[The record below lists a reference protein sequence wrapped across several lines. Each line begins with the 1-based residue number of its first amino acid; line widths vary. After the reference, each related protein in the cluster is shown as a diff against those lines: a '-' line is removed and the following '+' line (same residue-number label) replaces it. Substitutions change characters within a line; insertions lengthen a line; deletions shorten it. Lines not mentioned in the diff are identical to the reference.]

1 MAASQRA
8 EASQFGMDQL
18 RPLVDRFFQRLSG
31 AQLQMIKDQ
40 IPDNATI
47 AMLAE
52 LLIDILVYLTD
63 SFVANVTAYRPIPK
77 EHIVSTMGNAVPEA
91 FAQVLGVDIT
101 DPDVSSQSLT
111 KIMSEEVSKS
121 VNSAI
126 TASRDAESQCMSR
139 MTPSCRL
146 NDMVKHARSMIQSFL
161 CQMKSFFC
169 LSQKSSPGDL
179 EIVDKEDDGDH
190 DESLTDTRK
199 SEDSALSVQVRSQ
212 TDSRKSEDS
221 ALSVQVRS
229 QTDSRKSE
237 DSALSVQVRSQTDTR
252 KSEDSALSVQV
263 RSQTDSRKSEDS
275 ALSVQVRSLTDTR
288 KSEDSALS
296 VQVRSLTDSRK
307 SEDSALSVQVR
318 SLTDSRKSEDS
329 SDSRKSQVQ
338 KIVSQ
343 ELGDVL
349 DTLLDD
355 ASDAERDVLLR
366 DTLQESDSVVSD
378 ISESAGAA
386 VGADKS
392 LRPKITLLLA
402 KQYAK
407 QLIHRAA
414 RNLKKIFLPNRKVIS
429 KESLQSFA
437 DTVSELL
444 RPEGGE
450 KQPAGD
456 EALQLE
462 KLRHIAEGRDLVF
475 TEALRSLL
483 SDYTIEGMTPQSAL
497 RPFRNTMGNI
507 RWSTSRAVWRFQV
520 LLKWWMTYQ
529 TGIHCDNVMKAL
541 NATGTGAE
549 SVLRLTPDQ
558 DSETEKNKLTVRV
571 LAEKFVTRVFKKAK
585 VDIRCEDLCV
595 YTDRLVSKMWAEVE
609 GADIYISPET
619 FKGLDKAVFKD
630 LCKSWGCAELVL
642 LRMNQGEQEINCIA
656 GTFAH
661 HLMTPP
667 KQRSAICRF
676 FSSLGQAI
684 SKPFTSTRV
693 TSI

>member
-237 DSALSVQVRSQTDTR
+237 DSALSVQVRSQ
-252 KSEDSALSVQV
+252 
-263 RSQTDSRKSEDS
+263 
-275 ALSVQVRSLTDTR
+275 TDTR

>member
-237 DSALSVQVRSQTDTR
+237 DSALSVQVRS
-252 KSEDSALSVQV
+252 L
-263 RSQTDSRKSEDS
+263 TDS
-275 ALSVQVRSLTDTR
+275 R

>member
-212 TDSRKSEDS
+212 TDS
-221 ALSVQVRS
+221 
-229 QTDSRKSE
+229 
-237 DSALSVQVRSQTDTR
+237 R

>member
-190 DESLTDTRK
+190 DESL
-199 SEDSALSVQVRSQ
+199 
-212 TDSRKSEDS
+212 
-221 ALSVQVRS
+221 
-229 QTDSRKSE
+229 
-237 DSALSVQVRSQTDTR
+237 TDTR